1 MGGEAHY
8 YLGMVSAWKSCEHEF
23 ESVFAAKGKGAFV
36 HRLSDTA
43 AAKAT
48 SGKKAFVAKQPSD
61 YVVTDNG
68 FTYYAEVKSSHDEV
82 SFPHSNIQQYQLA
95 SARRI
100 TKAGGTYVFFI
111 KNLLTG
117 QWYCIP
123 AEIIIAAD
131 KKSTR
136 WSDIDSYK
144 WTLQ

>member
-1 MGGEAHY
+1 
-8 YLGMVSAWKSCEHEF
+8 MVKAWKSVEQEF
-23 ESVFAAKGKGAFV
+23 EGTFAEKGKGAFV
-36 HRLSDTA
+36 HRLTDTA
-43 AAKAT
+43 AAKAIN
-48 SGKKAFVAKQPSD
+48 GRKAFIAKQPSD
-61 YVVTDNG
+61 YIVTDNG

-117 QWYCIP
+117 QWYCVP
-123 AEIIIAAD
+123 AEVIIGAD

-136 WSDIDSYK
+136 WADIETYR
-144 WTLQ
+144 WNLQ

>member
-1 MGGEAHY
+1 MEK
-8 YLGMVSAWKSCEHEF
+8 WKAAEKEF
-23 ESVFAAKGKGAFV
+23 ESAFTLKGKGAFL
-36 HRLSDTA
+36 HRLTDTA

-61 YVVTDNG
+61 YLVVDNG
-68 FTYYAEVKSSHDEV
+68 HTYFAEVKSSHDEV
-82 SFPHSNIQQYQLA
+82 SFPHSNIQPYQMA

-100 TKAGGTYVFFI
+100 VKAGGTYVFFI

-117 QWYCIP
+117 QWYCVP
-123 AEIIIAAD
+123 AEVIVASE

-136 WSDIDSYK
+136 WADIESYR